1 MPGGFVEAII
11 FIALFVAF
19 WVLQLRTR
27 FFSTRYFLQVGSLF
41 AIALLSL
48 YLLAKLLAAPI
59 TIPGVGAAL
68 LLALV
73 VIYHAGLGLGKLRET
88 DTRYRRMRKANRAVV
103 AYDMPHERK
112 TILTDDGERLQM
124 IVLCSRA
131 GKSDKAVIVCHG
143 AGRSKNSIPVV
154 QTSQI
159 LASKY
164 DVYAFDF
171 RGHMESSGT
180 FRADGDTD
188 NDLKAVLD
196 YVRSMNY
203 TKVAVVGW
211 SIGAWTALL
220 SAARGRKIDAIVA
233 AAPPPYDLTRLSYLR
248 LLKRLTLF
256 HVSILPGVAV
266 IRSLWA
272 GVGTHTL
279 TIEDFVRHIPN
290 IPILLIYNDF
300 DYASQIG
307 AEAFEQLYERLPATS
322 EQLRLPGTGHVFY
335 WPNTFFVWTR
345 MLDWLD
351 RNF

>member
-1 MPGGFVEAII
+1 MPDGVVEGVA
-11 FIALFVAF
+11 FIALFTAF

-27 FFSTRYFLQVGSLF
+27 FFSTRYFLQVSSLF
-41 AIALLSL
+41 VIALFSF
-48 YLLAKLLAAPI
+48 YLLARLLTGPI
-59 TIPGVGAAL
+59 TLPGLGAAL

-103 AYDMPHERK
+103 AYDMPHQRE
-112 TILTDDGERLQM
+112 TIRTEDGERLQM
-124 IVLCSRA
+124 IKLCSQA
-131 GKSDKAVIVCHG
+131 GKTDKAVIVCHG
-143 AGRSKNSIPVV
+143 AGRSKNSMPVV
-154 QTSQI
+154 QTAQI

-164 DVYAFDF
+164 DVFAFDF

-188 NDLKAVLD
+188 NDLKAVVD
-196 YVRSMNY
+196 YVRSLGY

-220 SAARGRKIDAIVA
+220 SAARGRKIDAILA

-248 LLKRLTLF
+248 VLKRLTLF
-256 HVSILPGVAV
+256 HVPILPGVAV
-266 IRSLWA
+266 IRNLWA
-272 GVGTHTL
+272 GLGTHTL
-279 TIEDFVRHIPN
+279 TIEDFVSQIPN
-290 IPILLIYNDF
+290 IPILLVYNDY
-300 DYASQIG
+300 DYASQVG
-307 AEAFEQLYERLPATS
+307 AEAFEQLYERLPATR
-322 EQLRLPGTGHVFY
+322 EKLRLPGTGHVFD

-345 MLDWLD
+345 MLEWLD